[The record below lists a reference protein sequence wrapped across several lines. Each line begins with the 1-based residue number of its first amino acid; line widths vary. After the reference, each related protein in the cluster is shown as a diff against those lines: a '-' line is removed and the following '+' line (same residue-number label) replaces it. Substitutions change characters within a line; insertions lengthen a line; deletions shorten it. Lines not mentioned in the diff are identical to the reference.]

1 VAGSPTPSSARARA
15 ALALA
20 VSIAAV
26 ALLVVVPL
34 VWFVAMPLGIV
45 AATSGRK
52 ARRELRAHGAPDG
65 MATAA
70 LALGS
75 AVVVVPL
82 LLAAVLIT
90 ARTVDSSDDRPP
102 SSVPIAP
109 TTIGG

>member
-1 VAGSPTPSSARARA
+1 V
-15 ALALA
+15 
-20 VSIAAV
+20 V
-26 ALLVVVPL
+26 LLVLAPIF
-34 VWFVAMPLGIV
+34 WFVAMPLGIV
-45 AATSGRK
+45 AGTSGRK

-65 MATAA
+65 MANPA

-90 ARTVDSSDDRPP
+90 ARTVDSSDDGPP
-102 SSVPIAP
+102 SSVPITP